1 MAASAEAQAAVG
13 GAAVLTAHGLN
24 PVCFSSATPPAA
36 LLRLAK
42 GSSLPL
48 APGDQF
54 YLAPGSCLV
63 SVIAPPARSP
73 SKSGEAIKCAPE
85 PVAVNILLPLDA
97 DLRPLEP
104 LTSPATASIKASCGL
119 RDHRDKVQFD
129 QACNSDDQP
138 PGAAGSSLPD
148 VPGWPPNCPAA
159 GAWRAGPAS
168 GMEDVLATTTG
179 YGLHRSSVVRL
190 INRAGAAY
198 VGSFSKDI
206 THLICWTF
214 SGAKYE
220 RARALGMHTV
230 NHKWLEDSL
239 SVGCRVAEPPYATH
253 STGGQADMGS
263 APLYSGSEVSRPRWL
278 DIAGSP
284 LSPCPAA
291 TRTPLP
297 HAIRGNLKPADRDCA
312 VTATQ
317 VERPRASAGGAHA
330 PAAADGT
337 GGGDG
342 HGAVSQQG
350 RVVTVLTDDGLTQE
364 ALPVSTVAG
373 PAASAARSAAPAK
386 ASRTAKKRMKLEAY
400 LSRLEDVDGHGQAAA
415 ASLPALGPPYL
426 LSGRRGR
433 QRRIRLRR
441 AASGKATG
449 ASRAARQED
458 ALRVFDMATFP
469 SPDGRGRPA
478 LEQAVATSSGAP
490 RAGGSDVCAGAVLTA
505 TRSVE
510 LPGSATEAHVPAAD
524 ADQSSVQSPPS
535 GGGCACV
542 ICRESKVA
550 GNEGRLPC
558 GHSFCFRCIST
569 WAHTVERPG
578 KLPECPLCKA
588 PFELVTVRE
597 QGGDARAWQVPV
609 RQKAA
614 TTPRPASSSESVCMT
629 CGGGESVDQL
639 VVCTSCRSG
648 IHIFCLE
655 ASLPENAAH
664 REPWLCAGCEAE
676 RRRTEEADQW
686 QRIFPNMPG
695 ASGDGSSSIGQT
707 TAAEHSRSPPP
718 FKLDAQKLMIVT
730 ILQVNVICQ
739 LQLSTQAI
747 YTPRPDR
754 GIDAAFARI
763 LMPAVHTSPQELTSS
778 THGYSRPLFIDRL
791 GLN

>member
-1 MAASAEAQAAVG
+1 MTRPCSALG
-13 GAAVLTAHGLN
+13 
-24 PVCFSSATPPAA
+24 SATPPAA

-42 GSSLPL
+42 GSLLPL

-63 SVIAPPARSP
+63 SVIAPPLRS
-73 SKSGEAIKCAPE
+73 IHCAPA
-85 PVAVNILLPLDA
+85 PASVDNCLPIDE

-104 LTSPATASIKASCGL
+104 LKASCGVL
-119 RDHRDKVQFD
+119 DHGDKVQVD
-129 QACNSDDQP
+129 QACSSDDIS
-138 PGAAGSSLPD
+138 PGATGSSLPD
-148 VPGWPPNCPAA
+148 GPGWPPKCPA

-239 SVGCRVAEPPYATH
+239 SAGCRVAEPPYAT
-253 STGGQADMGS
+253 Q
-263 APLYSGSEVSRPRWL
+263 SGSEVSPPRWL
-278 DIAGSP
+278 DTAGGP

-291 TRTPLP
+291 RTPLP
-297 HAIRGNLKPADRDCA
+297 HAARGSLRPADRDCTVA
-312 VTATQ
+312 ATQ
-317 VERPRASAGGAHA
+317 VERPRASAGGARG
-330 PAAADGT
+330 PAAANVA

-342 HGAVSQQG
+342 AGAVSQQG
-350 RVVTVLTDDGLTQE
+350 RVVAILTEDGLVQD
-364 ALPVSTVAG
+364 ALPVSIGAV
-373 PAASAARSAAPAK
+373 PAASAARSAPAAK

-400 LSRLEDVDGHGQAAA
+400 LSRLEDVDGDGQAAA

-426 LSGRRGR
+426 FSGRRGR

-441 AASGKATG
+441 AASGQATR

-458 ALRVFDMATFP
+458 VLRVFDMATFP

-510 LPGSATEAHVPAAD
+510 LPGLAMDAQLPATD
-524 ADQSSVQSPPS
+524 ADQSSVQSPLS

-588 PFELVTVRE
+588 PFELVTVKE

-614 TTPRPASSSESVCMT
+614 AKLRPASSSASEQESVCMT
-629 CGGGESVDQL
+629 CGGGESADQL
-639 VVCTSCRSG
+639 VICTNCRSG
-648 IHIFCLE
+648 MHLFCLE

-676 RRRTEEADQW
+676 RRRTDEADQW
-686 QRIFPNMPG
+686 QRIFPSMQG
-695 ASGDGSSSIGQT
+695 ASGDGSGSIGQT
-707 TAAEHSRSPPP
+707 TAAERSRLSP
-718 FKLDAQKLMIVT
+718 
-730 ILQVNVICQ
+730 
-739 LQLSTQAI
+739 QAI
-747 YTPRPDR
+747 NTSQPDG
-754 GIDAAFARI
+754 GIDAAFARF
-763 LMPAVHTSPQELTSS
+763 LMPAVHESSQELASS
-778 THGYSRPLFIDRL
+778 THGYSRVLFIDRL